1 MPTGQITQ
9 FDFNQKPPDE
19 ERSPEFWR
27 ALAREELFKNIWKQD
42 LNVKKVKNMI
52 LFLGDGMSLSTVAA
66 ARILKRQK
74 INHTGE
80 EEALS
85 FEKFPHTGL
94 SKVWFRNLIFQH
106 YFNINIYSLQTYCA
120 NVQVSDS
127 SCTATAYLCGVK
139 TNIFNIGIS
148 SNVEYSQY
156 GAQ

>member
-27 ALAREELFKNIWKQD
+27 ALAREELFKNIWQQD
-42 LNVKKVKNMI
+42 LNVKKAKNMI

-85 FEKFPHTGL
+85 FVSNRLHESDADVLEFGQYSATCMDIAQQLVLQEPGQNFN
-94 SKVWFRNLIFQH
+94 VIMGGVINLMTMET
-106 YFNINIYSLQTYCA
+106 LG
-120 NVQVSDS
+120 
-127 SCTATAYLCGVK
+127 GVRMAE
-139 TNIFNIGIS
+139 T
-148 SNVEYSQY
+148 
-156 GAQ
+156 